1 MAVNFTKPAN
11 GYLFDLTAE
20 SGAGTTIP
28 SYIFRA
34 LNSSIHRVELYDD
47 RIAYTDSQGTN
58 YNLSCDGVDYRKLT
72 IAGVT
77 YGSNLLLF
85 NALIALL

>member
-1 MAVNFTKPAN
+1 MAINFTKPTN

-20 SGAGTTIP
+20 TGAGTIIP

-34 LNSSIHRVELYDD
+34 TTGSIHRVELYND
-47 RIAYTDSQGTN
+47 RVAYTDSQGTN
-58 YNLSCDGVDYRKLT
+58 YNISCDGTNYKKLT
-72 IAGVT
+72 IDGVT
-77 YGSNLLLF
+77 YESNLELF